1 MKLFNALV
9 LTAALAAPALAC
21 PPGMDCDHAK
31 GGMKA
36 PGGHHGM
43 MHGGPGMMPPGH
55 GPLGAMRGRGGLE
68 GMALMKAHH
77 LLMLAGPLGLTEQQS
92 AQIRTLA
99 LSAEKAMIQGK
110 AELAVLGLDLRAEL
124 HAEKPDAGKIKSLIA
139 KKFDKKRE
147 LAQSAAESF
156 LKLDG
161 ALTDDQK
168 AHLAKM
174 RGGHPGPMEGPA
186 PEEPAEEDE

>member
-1 MKLFNALV
+1 MKLLNALV

-43 MHGGPGMMPPGH
+43 MHAGPGMMAPGH
-55 GPLGAMRGRGGLE
+55 GPMGAMRGQGGFE
-68 GMALMKAHH
+68 AMALMKAHH
-77 LLMLAGPLGLTEQQS
+77 LLMLAGPLGLTEQQGV
-92 AQIRTLA
+92 QIRAIA
-99 LSAEKAMIQGK
+99 LSAEKAVIQGR
-110 AELAVLGLDLRAEL
+110 AELAVLGLDLRAEF
-124 HAEKPDAGKIKSLIA
+124 HAQKPDAGRIKSLIA
-139 KKFDKKRE
+139 KKFEKKKE
-147 LAQSAAESF
+147 LAQAAAESF
-156 LKLDG
+156 LKIDG

-168 AHLAKM
+168 AHLKKM

-186 PEEPAEEDE
+186 PEEPAEGDE